1 MNECNGVIIT
11 DYIVVLNIPWLVRQD
26 HQISEYSKR
35 KEIIGTELW
44 IILWLEAWLDGE
56 KTDKGYW
63 KEVISEIGKQECSQL
78 EAEYR
83 RKFKDNRVIVC
94 VKCQW

>member
-26 HQISEYSKR
+26 HQINEYSKR

-44 IILWLEAWLDGE
+44 IILWLEGWLDEE
-56 KTDKGYW
+56 KLIKGTE
-63 KEVISEIGKQECSQL
+63 KKLS
-78 EAEYR
+78 
-83 RKFKDNRVIVC
+83 
-94 VKCQW
+94 VK